1 MSFFWHYCTFVPPL
15 FIDYS
20 GAEFHVNHKKLGS
33 KNQQR
38 WSYCP
43 LRFLKLFKNHNRHA
57 QWTPLF
63 RQPCWKIFYIQV
75 MFYALSVQ
83 GRPVS
88 HMLSIKNIVMLVLS
102 RLKSMRTET
111 TKTKQE
117 NKKENSFVFNP
128 SETDCLK
135 KSA

>member
-1 MSFFWHYCTFVPPL
+1 
-15 FIDYS
+15 
-20 GAEFHVNHKKLGS
+20 
-33 KNQQR
+33 
-38 WSYCP
+38 
-43 LRFLKLFKNHNRHA
+43 
-57 QWTPLF
+57 
-63 RQPCWKIFYIQV
+63 